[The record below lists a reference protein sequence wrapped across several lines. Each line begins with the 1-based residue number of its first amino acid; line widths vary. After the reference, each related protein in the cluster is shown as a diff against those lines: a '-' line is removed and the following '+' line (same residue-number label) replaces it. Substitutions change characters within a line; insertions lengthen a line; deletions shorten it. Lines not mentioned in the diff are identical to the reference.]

1 VGLAL
6 EGTNN
11 WRGIMGELEKE
22 LRKIS
27 STLNDLARKLDQV
40 TMKAVGRPKAVSK
53 APKKPQKKA
62 RPRKSGHEVIMALIK
77 AKKNG
82 VDTATLRAKTGFSGQ
97 KVRSAVWELSK
108 KGKIKRVAKGLYKI
122 GK

>member
-1 VGLAL
+1 
-6 EGTNN
+6 
-11 WRGIMGELEKE
+11 MGDLEKE

-27 STLNDLARKLDQV
+27 RTLNDLAKRLDRFAI
-40 TMKAVGRPKAVSK
+40 TAAGRTKAVAKA
-53 APKKPQKKA
+53 AKKPLRKA
-62 RPRKSGHEVIMALIK
+62 QPRKSGPELIMALIK

-97 KVRSAVWELSK
+97 KVRSIVWDLSK

>member
-1 VGLAL
+1 
-6 EGTNN
+6 
-11 WRGIMGELEKE
+11 LEKE

-27 STLNDLARKLDQV
+27 RTLNDLAKKLDRFA
-40 TMKAVGRPKAVSK
+40 TRAVGRTKAV
-53 APKKPQKKA
+53 ARATKKPSKSA
-62 RPRKSGHEVIMALIK
+62 RGLKSGPELIMALIK

-97 KVRSAVWELSK
+97 RVRSIVWELSK
-108 KGKIKRVAKGLYKI
+108 KGKIKRVAKGLYKM